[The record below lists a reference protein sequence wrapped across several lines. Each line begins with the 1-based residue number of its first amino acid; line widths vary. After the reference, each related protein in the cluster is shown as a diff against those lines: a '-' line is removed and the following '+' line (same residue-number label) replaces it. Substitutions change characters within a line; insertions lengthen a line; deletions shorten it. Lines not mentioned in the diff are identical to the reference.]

1 MNRSNM
7 VAAFLVA
14 GVVGAGAYGLY
25 QAGMHKGQSMA
36 APGPASAA
44 AKLDPATGRKVLYW
58 HDPMVPGQRFDKP
71 GKSPFMDMQLVPV
84 YADNPGESDGSG
96 VGISQGMRQN
106 LGIRTAEV
114 RKGSLD
120 TALEAVGNVAY
131 DERDVALVQARG
143 NGFVE
148 KLLVRA
154 PLDAVKK
161 GQRLAELYVPD
172 WVAAQEEYL
181 SVKRM
186 RQEVGAAG
194 LLDGARQRMRLAGM
208 SEDQIRLVEITGKTH
223 PRLTVTA
230 PIGGFISELSARE
243 GMTVTSGAPL
253 FRINGLHT
261 VWVNAELPENVAA
274 LVRPGTAVQARTP
287 ALPGMVFTGK
297 VGALLPE
304 ISTDTRTIKARI
316 ELANPSGA
324 LVPGMFAKVSLR
336 PATSGE
342 VLLVPSEAVIQTGKR
357 SLVIVEQDDGQF
369 KPVEVEV
376 GVEGNGQTE
385 VRKGLQAGQKVV
397 ASGQFL
403 IDSEA
408 SLKGLEGRMAGAAQP
423 VASAPSPV
431 AAPVQTHHGVGKVES
446 IGKDEV
452 TISHGPIPSLRW
464 PPMTM
469 GFKPPPSGLP
479 NSVRVGSRVSF
490 DIKAN
495 DSGSYEIVRIAPDTG
510 VAK

>member
-1 MNRSNM
+1 
-7 VAAFLVA
+7 
-14 GVVGAGAYGLY
+14 
-25 QAGMHKGQSMA
+25 MHKGQSMA
-36 APGPASAA
+36 VPGPATAA
-44 AKLDPATGRKVLYW
+44 TKVDPATGRKVLYW
-58 HDPMVPGQRFDKP
+58 HDPMVPGKRFDKP

-84 YADNPGESDGSG
+84 YADDAGDNGDKG
-96 VGISQGMRQN
+96 GIAVSQGMRQD

-120 TALEAVGNVAY
+120 TAVEAIGNVAY

-148 KLLVRA
+148 KLYVRA
-154 PLDAVKK
+154 PLDPVRK

-181 SVKRM
+181 AVRRM
-186 RQEVGAAG
+186 RQEAGAAG

-208 SEDQIRLVEITGKTH
+208 SEDQIRLVETTGKAH

-230 PIGGFISELSARE
+230 PIGGFITELAARE
-243 GMTVTSGAPL
+243 GMTVTNGAPL

-287 ALPGMVFTGK
+287 ALPGMVFNGK

-304 ISTDTRTIKARI
+304 INPETRTIKARI
-316 ELANPSGA
+316 ELANPSGT
-324 LVPGMFAKVSLR
+324 LVPGMFANVSLR
-336 PATSGE
+336 PAASGN

-357 SLVIVEQDDGQF
+357 SLVIVEQGDGRF
-369 KPVEVEV
+369 KPVEVEL
-376 GVEGNGQTE
+376 GAEGKGETE
-385 VRKGLQAGQKVV
+385 VRKGLEAGQKVV

-408 SLKGLEGRMAGAAQP
+408 SLKGLEDRMAGAAQP
-423 VASAPSPV
+423 AASGPSAGAVAV
-431 AAPVQTHHGVGKVES
+431 RTHHGVGQIEN

-452 TISHGPIPSLRW
+452 TISHGPIPSLQW

-479 NSVRVGSRVSF
+479 DSVRVGTRVSF

-495 DSGSYEIVRIAPDTG
+495 DSGGYEIVRIAPDAG
-510 VAK
+510 AAQ